1 MKELQAKGLRGEH
14 KVGALRRTP
23 IGSIPWPWIY
33 FHARGITL
41 NGARL
46 SNPSVVTSQIP
57 MHELDEQLRELIPRL
72 RRFAVSLTRNASS
85 ADDLVQSTL
94 ERAIISWADKRVEG
108 DLRAWLFSILYRQF
122 LDAHRRTRRYA
133 RMLEFFTGRDDVQ
146 PSVERT
152 VIAQSTLQAFD
163 QLNTEQRALLLWV
176 SVEGLSYK
184 EVAEILDVPLGTVMS
199 RLSRA
204 RQALRQLSDGEIA
217 SPSLRILK

>member
-1 MKELQAKGLRGEH
+1 
-14 KVGALRRTP
+14 VTNP
-23 IGSIPWPWIY
+23 I
-33 FHARGITL
+33 A
-41 NGARL
+41 
-46 SNPSVVTSQIP
+46 
-57 MHELDEQLRELIPRL
+57 MHELDEALRELIPRL

-94 ERAIISWADKRVEG
+94 ERAITRWADKRSEG

-122 LDAHRRTRRYA
+122 LDAHRRSRRYA
-133 RMLEFFTGRDDVQ
+133 RMLEFFSGRDDAQ

-152 VIAQSTLQAFD
+152 VIAQSTLQAF
-163 QLNTEQRALLLWV
+163 A
-176 SVEGLSYK
+176 
-184 EVAEILDVPLGTVMS
+184 

>member
-1 MKELQAKGLRGEH
+1 
-14 KVGALRRTP
+14 
-23 IGSIPWPWIY
+23 
-33 FHARGITL
+33 
-41 NGARL
+41 
-46 SNPSVVTSQIP
+46 
-57 MHELDEQLRELIPRL
+57 MHELDEPLRELLPRL
-72 RRFAVSLTRNASS
+72 RRFAVSLTRNTSS
-85 ADDLVQSTL
+85 ADDLVQATL
-94 ERAIISWADKRVEG
+94 ERAITRWAHKRPEG

-133 RMLEFFTGRDDVQ
+133 RMLDFITGREDVQ

>member
-1 MKELQAKGLRGEH
+1 MKH

-23 IGSIPWPWIY
+23 IRSIPTPCVY
-33 FHARGITL
+33 FSSLGITF
-41 NGARL
+41 NVRRL
-46 SNPSVVTSQIP
+46 SSPSVATSQIP
-57 MHELDEQLRELIPRL
+57 MHELDEQLRELIPRM
-72 RRFAVSLTRNASS
+72 RRFAVSLTRNTSS

-94 ERAIISWADKRVEG
+94 ERAITRWADKRIEG

-122 LDAHRRTRRYA
+122 LDAHRRSRRYA
-133 RMLEFFTGRDDVQ
+133 RMLDFFTGRDDAQ

-152 VIAQSTLQAFD
+152 VMAQSALQAFD

-184 EVAEILDVPLGTVMS
+184 EVAVILEVPVGTVMS

>member
-1 MKELQAKGLRGEH
+1 MTQVDFYILPSAD
-14 KVGALRRTP
+14 P
-23 IGSIPWPWIY
+23 S
-33 FHARGITL
+33 
-41 NGARL
+41 ARL
-46 SNPSVVTSQIP
+46 
-57 MHELDEQLRELIPRL
+57 D
-72 RRFAVSLTRNASS
+72 FACKLTEKAWRMGHRIYLHCSDA
-85 ADDLVQSTL
+85 AQRDD
-94 ERAIISWADKRVEG
+94 
-108 DLRAWLFSILYRQF
+108 

-133 RMLEFFTGRDDVQ
+133 RMLEFFTGRDDAQ

-184 EVAEILDVPLGTVMS
+184 EVAAILEVPVGTVMS

>member
-1 MKELQAKGLRGEH
+1 MKH
-14 KVGALRRTP
+14 KVGRLRRTP
-23 IGSIPWPWIY
+23 ISSIPGPCVY
-33 FHARGITL
+33 FSGKGITF
-41 NGARL
+41 NARRL
-46 SNPSVVTSQIP
+46 SSPSVVNSQP
-57 MHELDEQLRELIPRL
+57 TMHELDEQLRELIPRL

-94 ERAIISWADKRVEG
+94 ERAIISWADKRIEG

-122 LDAHRRTRRYA
+122 LDAHRRSRRYA
-133 RMLEFFTGRDDVQ
+133 RMLEFFTGRDDAQ

-152 VIAQSTLQAFD
+152 VMAQSALQAFD

-184 EVAEILDVPLGTVMS
+184 EVAEILDVPIGTVMS

-204 RQALRQLSDGEIA
+204 RQALRQLSDGEIT

>member
-1 MKELQAKGLRGEH
+1 M
-14 KVGALRRTP
+14 P

-33 FHARGITL
+33 FPARGITFIA
-41 NGARL
+41 ARL
-46 SNPSVVTSQIP
+46 SSPSVVNSQLP
-57 MHELDEQLRELIPRL
+57 MHELDEPLRELIPRL

-133 RMLEFFTGRDDVQ
+133 RMLEFFTGRDDAQ

-152 VIAQSTLQAFD
+152 VMAQSTLQAFD

-184 EVAEILDVPLGTVMS
+184 EVAEILDVPIGTVMS